1 MAPDIILDRGP
12 DENEKDPPWHHKE
25 LPPPKELQM
34 SPEMSA
40 DAGLGQVGEQHGEDF
55 LFGNNS
61 AQRDKSTKTPA
72 LHPERRLNKL

>member
-1 MAPDIILDRGP
+1 MTPDIILDRGP
-12 DENEKDPPWHHKE
+12 DENEKDPPWH
-25 LPPPKELQM
+25 PKELQM

-72 LHPERRLNKL
+72 LHPERRLNQL